1 MINALV
7 WNHWSLSREVGTAV
21 SILSPLDSALRLV
34 RCWKSIILINVQL
47 TKIGTAICHLKV
59 WYLIFKLC
67 RWKRWK
73 QTWLGP
79 SRSVRSSPRSSC
91 GNWTRGSS
99 WPKDW
104 TWVSCSADRFFTVW
118 APNQLYSYTML
129 KKFLMV
135 KKKEKVKREKANWFI
150 PCCLDWYL
158 SCLRPCFVL
167 QVNVESTMHVAVTAY
182 WWSNCRYDTC
192 FVLKNIEY

>member
-1 MINALV
+1 MLMINALV
-7 WNHWSLSREVGTAV
+7 WNHWSLSREVGTAI
-21 SILSPLDSALRLV
+21 SILLPLDSALRLV

-91 GNWTRGSS
+91 GNWTTSS
-99 WPKDW
+99 RD
-104 TWVSCSADRFFTVW
+104 TSSRCVSPEALRLPCARLLHAPRSSTASAR
-118 APNQLYSYTML
+118 Q
-129 KKFLMV
+129 K
-135 KKKEKVKREKANWFI
+135 
-150 PCCLDWYL
+150 YL
-158 SCLRPCFVL
+158 G
-167 QVNVESTMHVAVTAY
+167 
-182 WWSNCRYDTC
+182 
-192 FVLKNIEY
+192 